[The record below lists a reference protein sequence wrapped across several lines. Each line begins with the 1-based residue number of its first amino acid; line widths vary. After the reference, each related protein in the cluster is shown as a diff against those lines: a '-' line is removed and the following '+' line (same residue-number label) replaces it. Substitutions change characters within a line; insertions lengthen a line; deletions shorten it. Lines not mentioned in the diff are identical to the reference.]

1 MGYGGQLGHP
11 EVEAVIQQVVDAAK
25 ERGVPLGIVAP
36 DAEQTN
42 RRKRQWF
49 QMVVTN
55 VPALLMRA
63 SRDMLAAIER

>member
-1 MGYGGQLGHP
+1 M
-11 EVEAVIQQVVDAAK
+11 IQQVVDATRD
-25 ERGVPLGIVAP
+25 RGVALAIVAP

-42 RRKRQWF
+42 RRLKQGF

-63 SRDMLAAIER
+63 SREMLAAIER

>member
-1 MGYGGQLGHP
+1 M
-11 EVEAVIQQVVDAAK
+11 IQQVADAARS
-25 ERGVPLGIVAP
+25 RGVALGIVAP

-42 RRKRQWF
+42 RRLRQGF

-63 SRDMLAAIER
+63 SRNMLAAIER

>member
-1 MGYGGQLGHP
+1 MPREG
-11 EVEAVIQQVVDAAK
+11 
-25 ERGVPLGIVAP
+25 RGVALGIVAP

-42 RRKRQWF
+42 RRLRQGF

>member
-11 EVEAVIQQVVDAAK
+11 EVETVIQQVVDAGRD
-25 ERGVPLGIVAP
+25 RGVALGIVAP

-42 RRKRQWF
+42 RRLRQGF
-49 QMVVTN
+49 QMIVAN

-63 SRDMLAAIER
+63 SREMLAAVER

>member
-1 MGYGGQLGHP
+1 MPRKG
-11 EVEAVIQQVVDAAK
+11 
-25 ERGVPLGIVAP
+25 RGVALGIVAP

-42 RRKRQWF
+42 RRLRQGF
-49 QMVVTN
+49 QMVVAN

>member
-11 EVEAVIQQVVDAAK
+11 EVEAVIQQVVDAARS
-25 ERGVPLGIVAP
+25 RGVALGIVAP

-42 RRKRQWF
+42 RRLKQGF
-49 QMVVTN
+49 QMVVAN

-63 SRDMLAAIER
+63 SREMLTAIER

>member
-1 MGYGGQLGHP
+1 MP
-11 EVEAVIQQVVDAAK
+11 PRTEALRSA
-25 ERGVPLGIVAP
+25 IVAP

-42 RRKRQWF
+42 RRLRQGF

-63 SRDMLAAIER
+63 SREMLAAIER

>member
-11 EVEAVIQQVVDAAK
+11 EVEAVIQQVAMPRS
-25 ERGVPLGIVAP
+25 RGVALGIVAP

-42 RRKRQWF
+42 RRLRQGF